1 MDVAYDIYDFEINGT
16 TLNKYNGRSASVII
30 PDGITSI
37 GYSAFANCNCVEK
50 ILIPD
55 GVTSIGYSAFKACPN
70 LKMVIIPERDRKSVV

>member
-37 GYSAFANCNCVEK
+37 GYSAFANCN
-50 ILIPD
+50 
-55 GVTSIGYSAFKACPN
+55 
-70 LKMVIIPERDRKSVV
+70 